1 MFCSASPEILKR
13 QMLLSNGTRCQMI
26 RLLVPCRYSRHG
38 GQCQNSWATV
48 GSGISY
54 ISCTP
59 ISCAKAIELLRAPCL
74 TASVMTSSLAGG
86 LYSLWA
92 LSIYKHILVLQRC
105 YFSCWNWLISGCLQG
120 WCSENTCAWWHIL
133 LCIFHDH
140 LITAEACWGGLCVL
154 ENMWK
159 HSLLWWQHCWEV
171 CYPR

>member
-13 QMLLSNGTRCQMI
+13 QMLLSNDTRCQMI

-59 ISCAKAIELLRAPCL
+59 SSCAKVIELLYAPCL
-74 TASVMTSSLAGG
+74 TAPVMASSLAGG

-92 LSIYKHILVLQRC
+92 LHLQAHPCLTEMLLQLLKLVDIWMYTRL
-105 YFSCWNWLISGCLQG
+105 
-120 WCSENTCAWWHIL
+120 
-133 LCIFHDH
+133 
-140 LITAEACWGGLCVL
+140 
-154 ENMWK
+154 M
-159 HSLLWWQHCWEV
+159 
-171 CYPR
+171 